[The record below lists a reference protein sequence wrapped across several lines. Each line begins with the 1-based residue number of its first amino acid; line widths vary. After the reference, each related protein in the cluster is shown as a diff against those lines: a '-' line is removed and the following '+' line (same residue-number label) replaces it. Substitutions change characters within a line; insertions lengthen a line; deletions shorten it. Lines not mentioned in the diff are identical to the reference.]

1 MAAPSIPSGTRLKCS
16 RSMRR
21 RSAPISLVGLFSLE
35 TTPLGDYGQART
47 ADHPQ
52 TDERATRL
60 ELGCEGN
67 SPPNQAVGVKT
78 GFCFHGDKLE
88 GAV

>member
-35 TTPLGDYGQART
+35 TTPWGIMGKRERQTILKRTSARLALSLGAKGIHRQIK
-47 ADHPQ
+47 
-52 TDERATRL
+52 RL
-60 ELGCEGN
+60 E
-67 SPPNQAVGVKT
+67 
-78 GFCFHGDKLE
+78 
-88 GAV
+88 